1 MKELAIKL
9 TFQVKT
15 MYLVGYSPSLVANIC
30 TLDFALQ
37 GFGSKVFHSYYCKE
51 AGDLW
56 IVKLS

>member
-9 TFQVKT
+9 TFQVK
-15 MYLVGYSPSLVANIC
+15 MQYIFVGYSPSLVANFC

-37 GFGSKVFHSYYCKE
+37 GFGSKLFYSYYCKE

-56 IVKLS
+56 R